1 MRDGEMVHAPTAG
14 RALGIGADRIFD
26 RFGEGKK
33 RDESIRMPKDSLPAG
48 HGRAALTCLGKAA
61 IYDDQSTAKASDAD
75 VLVVVYG
82 RLPEQVSAAR
92 PSPAGSESFGMRTDS
107 SRSSPSPNR
116 SKMRSAPI
124 PRARPAA
131 GA

>member
-1 MRDGEMVHAPTAG
+1 LRDGEMVHAPTAG

-48 HGRAALTCLGKAA
+48 HGRVALTCLGKAA

-75 VLVVVYG
+75 VLDQATRG
-82 RLPEQVSAAR
+82 RQRRPGRANCAR
-92 PSPAGSESFGMRTDS
+92 CPDVAS
-107 SRSSPSPNR
+107 
-116 SKMRSAPI
+116 
-124 PRARPAA
+124 
-131 GA
+131 